1 MVRDIE
7 HCEIT
12 LGRRPRPDA
21 SRQGRGVG
29 ALIRSGLLSRVSY
42 LRLLPIVAV
51 LAGAGISSAQSL
63 ATVVEPRSNT
73 PFPASL
79 MPPGGTTEHRLTGT
93 GLREHVILFI
103 GVHVYAFGLYVDA
116 DRARVA
122 LAEFAGRSPVELAGD
137 ERFYRRL
144 LDQEFA
150 MTLRLVMVRTVAGVD
165 VANAFDNAL
174 RPQVSTDPDDLRA
187 VERFRGYFDA
197 PEIATGTEIVFACTP
212 SGRLSTTVAG
222 AERESIDSR
231 VLCRALFG
239 VYLGAV
245 PISIEGKKTVVA
257 GFAELLASR

>member
-12 LGRRPRPDA
+12 LGRRPRPGA

-144 LDQEFA
+144 LDHEFA

-165 VANAFDNAL
+165 VATRLTTRCVRKSPPTPTISGRWSDFAAISMHPRSRREPRL
-174 RPQVSTDPDDLRA
+174 CSRVRRQGGCQQRL
-187 VERFRGYFDA
+187 
-197 PEIATGTEIVFACTP
+197 PEP
-212 SGRLSTTVAG
+212 SGRASIRACCAG
-222 AERESIDSR
+222 HCLACIWAPSRSRSR
-231 VLCRALFG
+231 VR
-239 VYLGAV
+239 
-245 PISIEGKKTVVA
+245 
-257 GFAELLASR
+257 RR